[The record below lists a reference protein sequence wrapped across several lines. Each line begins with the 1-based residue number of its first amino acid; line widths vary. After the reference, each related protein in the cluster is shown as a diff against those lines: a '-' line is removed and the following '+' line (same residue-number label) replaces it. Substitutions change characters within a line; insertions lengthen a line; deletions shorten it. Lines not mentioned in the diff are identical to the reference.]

1 MTEGGTGQL
10 PEGWA
15 LSEGKLAR
23 TWECKG
29 FNGAQQLAGVVAYVA
44 NQLGHHPDITMHD
57 YKYVTVTSVSHDA
70 GAVTDRDRDLARRIN
85 TALDAAG
92 G

>member
-1 MTEGGTGQL
+1 VSDAGQL
-10 PEGWA
+10 PAGWD
-15 LSEGKLAR
+15 LSDGKLAR

-44 NQLGHHPDITMHD
+44 NQADHHPDITMHD

-70 GAVTDRDRDLARRIN
+70 GEVTDRDRDLARRIN
-85 TALDAAG
+85 NALGAAAG
-92 G
+92 D

>member
-1 MTEGGTGQL
+1 MTGAEKL
-10 PEGWA
+10 PEGWS
-15 LSEGKLAR
+15 LTGGKLAR

-29 FNGAQQLAGVVAYVA
+29 FSAAQQLAGVVGYVA

-57 YKYVTVTSVSHDA
+57 YKYVTVTSISHDA
-70 GAVTDRDRDLARRIN
+70 GAVTDNDHELARRIN
-85 TALDAAG
+85 AALGAAAG

>member
-1 MTEGGTGQL
+1 VSDAGQL
-10 PEGWA
+10 PAGWE
-15 LSEGKLAR
+15 LSGGKLAR

-44 NQLGHHPDITMHD
+44 NQTDHHPDITMHD

-70 GAVTDRDRDLARRIN
+70 GEVTDRDRDLARRIN
-85 TALDAAG
+85 NALGAATG
-92 G
+92 D